1 MEEEKREEE
10 RQKGVLLLDNVLQ
23 SMPVFAKESVAGG
36 VAGGFAKTIVA
47 PLERVKILFQ
57 TRRSEFQSIGLTGS
71 FKKITNTEGISG
83 FYRGNGASV
92 ARIVPYAA
100 LHYMAYEQ
108 YRRWIIEGFPD
119 VRRGPV
125 LDLVAGSFAG
135 GTAVLFTYPLDLVR
149 TKLAYQ
155 VVDGRKVN
163 VKGMVHGEQVY
174 RGIYDC
180 FSKIFRTSGM
190 KGLYRGVAPSLY
202 GIFPYSGLKFY
213 FYEEMKSYVP
223 QERKNDIIVKL
234 FCGSV
239 AGLLGQTIT
248 YPLDVV
254 RRQMQVE
261 QFSASNVKMKGTM
274 QSLITIVESQGWKQ
288 LFSGLSINY
297 LKVVPSVA
305 IGFTVYDVMKLWL
318 RVPSRDESKTEL
330 VRERTNISSS
340 SAAAASSKSSQYQS

>member
-1 MEEEKREEE
+1 MEEEKRE
-10 RQKGVLLLDNVLQ
+10 RQTQQRVSLLGNVLD
-23 SMPVFAKESVAGG
+23 STPVYAKELVAGG

-71 FKKITNTEGISG
+71 FKKIAKTEGVWG

-100 LHYMAYEQ
+100 LHFMAYEQ

-125 LDLVAGSFAG
+125 LDLVAGSVAG

-155 VVDGRKVN
+155 VFDSTKVN
-163 VKGMVHGEQVY
+163 MKGAVHGEQVY
-174 RGIYDC
+174 RGISDC

-190 KGLYRGVAPSLY
+190 RGLYRGVAPSLY

-223 QERKNDIIVKL
+223 QERKNDIMVKL

-254 RRQMQVE
+254 RRQMQV
-261 QFSASNVKMKGTM
+261 QQLSASNVEMKGTM
-274 QSLITIVESQGWKQ
+274 QSLVIIVKNQGWKQ

-305 IGFTVYDVMKLWL
+305 IGFAVYDNMKLWL

-330 VRERTNISSS
+330 VSERTNISSS
-340 SAAAASSKSSQYQS
+340 SVSSSSKSSQYQS